1 MFYLKYNANLLE
13 VKLIDVSG
21 TSVMKNLFQSSS
33 MISFQLAII
42 YRYWCVKICF
52 NSSILK
58 HLEEVTVLLVETV

>member
-33 MISFQLAII
+33 IISFQLAII
-42 YRYWCVKICF
+42 YWCVKICF
-52 NSSILK
+52 NSGK
-58 HLEEVTVLLVETV
+58 

>member
-1 MFYLKYNANLLE
+1 MSISQMFYLKYNANLLE

-42 YRYWCVKICF
+42 YWCVKICF
-52 NSSILK
+52 NSGK
-58 HLEEVTVLLVETV
+58 